1 MRKIFEVL
9 RLKYEHKLAERKI
22 AAASGIARSTV
33 QEILKRHRDANLG
46 WPLPAPADVD
56 EAALIAKL
64 YPPTVC
70 ATTAPLPNFAVI
82 QTELAK
88 KGVTLTL
95 LWQEYKAEHPDGL
108 QYSAFCE
115 RFAVFRQSQ
124 DVVMRQV
131 YRPGEKLFID
141 YAGPT
146 VPITDQMTGEI
157 RPASIFVAVLGY
169 SNYDQRKSLWDTFAC
184 ATNGQTTADWLGAQR
199 AALEFFGGVPQIIV
213 PDNPKAIITRA
224 CRYEPDLNPAYQ
236 DFARHYATAI
246 VPARVR
252 RPRDKAKVEGGVLIV
267 ERWIL
272 AVLRHET
279 FFSLLELNLAI
290 AELVTALNGRAFKK
304 LPGNRRTR
312 FVTDERA
319 HLQPLP
325 ATPYEFATWKKARVH
340 LDYHLEI
347 DKRYYSAPFT
357 LIGKSVEARLSERSI
372 EVFYRGKLVAHHVKS
387 AHPGSFTT
395 DDGHRP
401 PKHRQ
406 VIELNHERLRERAH
420 AIGPATAEIIDRQ
433 WRAKQHPEQTLRRS
447 MGILRLARDFD
458 AAQLEAACLRALQLG
473 ALSYR
478 AIRGLIDVA
487 GSSCTRESASAAGA
501 ASSAASLPTQPE
513 LTVHDN
519 VRGAVYFSGLG
530 EQGST
535 SSC

>member
-1 MRKIFEVL
+1 MRKIHEVL
-9 RLKYEHKLAERKI
+9 RLKYEHQLAERKI
-22 AAASGIARSTV
+22 AVACGIVRSTV

-46 WPLPAPADVD
+46 WPLPAALD
-56 EAALIAKL
+56 EAALIVKL
-64 YPPTVC
+64 YPSTVR
-70 ATTAPLPNFAVI
+70 AVEAPLPDYSVV
-82 QTELAK
+82 QTELTK

-95 LWQEYKAEHPDGL
+95 LWQEYKATHPNGL

-124 DVVMRQV
+124 DAVLRQT

-146 VPITDQMTGEI
+146 VPITDAVTGEI
-157 RPASIFVAVLGY
+157 KPAAIFVAVLGY
-169 SNYDQRKSLWDTFAC
+169 SNYTFAC
-184 ATNGQTTADWLGAQR
+184 ATAGQTTADWLGAQR
-199 AALEFFGGVPQIIV
+199 LALEFFGGVPQIIV

-272 AVLRHET
+272 AKLRHET
-279 FFSLLELNLAI
+279 FFGLAELNLAI
-290 AELVTALNGRAFKK
+290 AELVADLNARAFKK
-304 LPGNRRTR
+304 LPGNRQQR
-312 FVTDERA
+312 FVAEEKA

-325 ATPYEFATWKKARVH
+325 ATAYEFATWKKARVH

-357 LIGKSVEARLSERSI
+357 LIGKSVDVRLTTRSI
-372 EVFYRGKLVAHHVKS
+372 EVFYRGKLVAHHLKGH
-387 AHPGSFTT
+387 HPGSFTT
-395 DDGHRP
+395 ADAHRP
-401 PKHRQ
+401 PKHRA
-406 VIELNHERLRERAH
+406 VIELNHERLRERAR
-420 AIGPATAEIIDRQ
+420 AIGPATAAIIDRQ

-458 AAQLEAACLRALQLG
+458 AAQLEAACARALPLG
-473 ALSYR
+473 VLSYR
-478 AIRGLIDVA
+478 AIRGLIDAARGKRGAVA
-487 GSSCTRESASAAGA
+487 SMMSV
-501 ASSAASLPTQPE
+501 SLPTQLE

-519 VRGAVYFSGLG
+519 VRGPGYFSDRC
-530 EQGST
+530 ERT
-535 SSC
+535 SIDKASAAKDTPSC